1 MGSVGSWTYWS
12 AVKLSGGL
20 PLSSYLVGEGPV
32 GRYCGFFKLGRL
44 SGLMSYISPCCFA
57 LLVCA
62 EDLLGRLTFPLL
74 GGGLLFY
81 ISYRLSWDL
90 DLCGRGLEGF
100 LMGRKV
106 VCMWDLT

>member
-12 AVKLSGGL
+12 AVKPSGGL

-74 GGGLLFY
+74 GGKAVVLYKLQAELGLGFVWEGIGR
-81 ISYRLSWDL
+81 ISD
-90 DLCGRGLEGF
+90 G
-100 LMGRKV
+100 
-106 VCMWDLT
+106 